1 MNIDDD
7 ADDMPDGDAALAT
20 IMWRFAL
27 GDLGDLDGV
36 FAEEHVVRRPTNQPF
51 VVAPPVGWLL

>member
-36 FAEEHVVRRPTNQPF
+36 FAEEHVVRFMWWMAADGEQGQ
-51 VVAPPVGWLL
+51 A